1 MNIDIEK
8 DIKENPIIK
17 HMMQDL
23 SEDEVKEFLESMGP
37 FFESLSET
45 MNLFETNLKNDGYFE
60 KIMEAID
67 KMTEEDLPWQ
77 GKS

>member
-1 MNIDIEK
+1 VNIDIEK